1 MRIVSAVL
9 MGSLVAVAGGV
20 LYDTT
25 FEVQE
30 MEGELN
36 RLNRQIV
43 AEREVIQV
51 LKADWSVLNDI
62 ARIEQLS
69 LRHLPELRPAE
80 AQQFASLKT
89 IAVRG
94 RGGAAETGLASLP
107 GKPAAAVPAAVPVA
121 VPVKGALPLPTAQPP
136 GDGIGSLISKVGSGR

>member
-80 AQQFASLKT
+80 SQQFASLKV
-89 IAVRG
+89 IPVHG
-94 RGGAAETGLASLP
+94 RVGAAEPSVANLP
-107 GKPAAAVPAAVPVA
+107 GKPAAGAPAA
-121 VPVKGALPLPTAQPP
+121 VPVKGALPLPVAQPL

>member
-69 LRHLPELRPAE
+69 LRHLPDLRPAE
-80 AQQFASLKT
+80 SQQFASLKT
-89 IAVRG
+89 IPARG

-107 GKPAAAVPAAVPVA
+107 GKPAGAVPAAAPA
-121 VPVKGALPLPTAQPP
+121 SAPVKGALPLPAAQPP